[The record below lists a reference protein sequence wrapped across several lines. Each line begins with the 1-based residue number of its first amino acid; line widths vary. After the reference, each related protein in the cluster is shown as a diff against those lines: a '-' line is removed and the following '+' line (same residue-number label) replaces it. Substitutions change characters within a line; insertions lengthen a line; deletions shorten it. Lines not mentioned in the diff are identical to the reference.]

1 MIKIFNLHLPFSS
14 NECDYNYYAENIK
27 LFLPDDMPFL
37 LCGDFNA
44 CFDNKLYYN
53 FLDILGIKINKRINT
68 NTIKN
73 ISPFLSTTTNKK
85 MAELFVEKD
94 WDQPEKSQ
102 RVGHLFKIHLKGAI
116 ALSTRDINYTL
127 TDEVKEELR
136 KINRNR
142 KIEKG
147 DGTYTFDE
155 FFPKIKK
162 LMKELLFPTTDNGE
176 EFLVLNGGI
185 FYKDVELKRKG
196 FSPIKNGDFETWYIS
211 SKLFNKTRKSKS

>member
-1 MIKIFNLHLPFSS
+1 MAKTRKQKQITLTPKEEAYIV
-14 NECDYNYYAENIK
+14 CYVA
-27 LFLPDDMPFL
+27 
-37 LCGDFNA
+37 
-44 CFDNKLYYN
+44 LYYN
-53 FLDILGIKINKRINT
+53 CDKRSCWKQIGKIIQKYGTNRNIIVYRGQGKAD

-116 ALSTRDINYTL
+116 ALSTRDVNYTL

-147 DGTYTFDE
+147 DGIYTFDE

-176 EFLVLNGGI
+176 VFLVLNGGI
-185 FYKDVELKRKG
+185 FYKDVELKHKG
-196 FSPIKNGDFETWYIS
+196 FSPVKNGDFETWYVS